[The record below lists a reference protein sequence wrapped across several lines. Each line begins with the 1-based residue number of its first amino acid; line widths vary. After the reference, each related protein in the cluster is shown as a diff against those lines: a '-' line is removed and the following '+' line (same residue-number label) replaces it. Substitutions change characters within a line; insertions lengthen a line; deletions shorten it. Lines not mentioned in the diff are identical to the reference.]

1 MPPASLVRRMAP
13 GCKIRSVEA
22 QRFLLR
28 CSRLRPMWEAVP
40 SGEVTNADAQSGMHG
55 HACCGCGHRASAR
68 PAGVIPASASAAR
81 VAPASRQG
89 RLGLAAWVRRRH
101 SPRWGRRPRRPQC
114 PGRFVPWLGSRR
126 AGKPVSA
133 LPSPRDGQHRRCP
146 LARALAGGRHST
158 AELQSGKPGPTAGP
172 RGPRD
177 APPAAAEEPRSLQ
190 ELALQTS
197 PGERLH
203 LRVQHALQRLP
214 GSLDQA
220 TCRGAAGPTGW
231 SLACTSR
238 G

>member
-101 SPRWGRRPRRPQC
+101 SPRWGRRPQGPQRPARS
-114 PGRFVPWLGSRR
+114 GPWLV
-126 AGKPVSA
+126 AEPLADSA
-133 LPSPRDGQHRRCP
+133 LLRRLRPDGQHRRCP
-146 LARALAGGRHST
+146 LARPPTGDCHSVGESEREIPGVT
-158 AELQSGKPGPTAGP
+158 AVPP
-172 RGPRD
+172 RTRD
-177 APPAAAEEPRSLQ
+177 APPAAAEEPQNLQ
-190 ELALQTS
+190 ELALQRS
-197 PGERLH
+197 REKRL
-203 LRVQHALQRLP
+203 
-214 GSLDQA
+214 
-220 TCRGAAGPTGW
+220 
-231 SLACTSR
+231 
-238 G
+238 